1 MKALELFAGAGGAAL
16 GMRQAGVEA
25 LACVEID
32 AAAVATLKA
41 AGFPAVQADLK
52 TWSWDGDRPD
62 LLWSSFPCQ
71 VWSVAGTRD
80 GAKDTERNGWPWTLR
95 IIDEAKPAWVVLE
108 NVRGLTMHTEA
119 ECGNV
124 NGCAGCY
131 LHGEILASLR
141 KRYASVQHV
150 VLNAADYGVP
160 QHRRRLI
167 VVAGNCPIR
176 WPEPTHAA
184 PDKTLGLFG
193 ELLPWVTMG
202 EALGLDAVIGGGSN
216 PRQKNAA
223 HERTLRDLT
232 NEPSTTIAAQ
242 LGGGAGN
249 AGPFVLDHSR
259 NTDNNPNQE
268 RPTPSTEPA
277 PTIGGKGNQYMT
289 PVLPSTAVIGVQY
302 RNHSG
307 SSQGIFS
314 TNQPS
319 KTVCAGSNRDN
330 RIRLVTQPKSIVMRR
345 RLTVQECGLLQDFPH
360 DHPWHGNKD
369 QQYRQAGNAVPP
381 TLARVVVEAIA
392 RVAKESS

>member
-1 MKALELFAGAGGAAL
+1 VKALELFAGAGGAAL

-41 AGFPAVQADLK
+41 AGLPAVQADLK
-52 TWSWDGDRPD
+52 TWSWDGERPD

-95 IIDEAKPAWVVLE
+95 IIDEAKPAWVALE

-167 VVAGNCPIR
+167 VVAGPRPIR
-176 WPEPTHAA
+176 WPKPTHAA
-184 PDKTLGLFG
+184 PNKTLGLFG

-202 EALGLDAVIGGGSN
+202 EALSLDALIGGGSN
-216 PRQKNAA
+216 PRKKNAA
-223 HERTLRDLT
+223 HQRTHRDLT

-249 AGPFVLDHSR
+249 AGPFV
-259 NTDNNPNQE
+259 
-268 RPTPSTEPA
+268 
-277 PTIGGKGNQYMT
+277 
-289 PVLPSTAVIGVQY
+289 IGVEY

-307 SSQGIFS
+307 SSQKTFS
-314 TNQPS
+314 TNRPS

-330 RIRLVTQPKSIVMRR
+330 GIRIVTQPAPTVTATKVKGHSIEPTKKNRASDALFLATKRR
-345 RLTVQECGLLQDFPH
+345 RLTIAECAVLQDFPH
-360 DHPWHGNKD
+360 DYPWHGNKD
-369 QQYRQAGNAVPP
+369 QQYRQVGNAVPP
-381 TLARVVVEAIA
+381 TLARVVVKAIA
-392 RVAKESS
+392 RAAKESS

>member
-167 VVAGNCPIR
+167 VVAGNRPIR

-268 RPTPSTEPA
+268 RPTPS
-277 PTIGGKGNQYMT
+277 N
-289 PVLPSTAVIGVQY
+289 
-302 RNHSG
+302 SG
-307 SSQGIFS
+307 SSQEIFS
-314 TNQPS
+314 TNRPS

-330 RIRLVTQPKSIVMRR
+330 GIRIVTQPAPTVTATEVKGHSIEPTKKNRASDALFLATQRR
-345 RLTVQECGLLQDFPH
+345 RLTIAECAVLQDFPH
-360 DHPWHGNKD
+360 DHPWQGNKD

-392 RVAKESS
+392 RAAKESS